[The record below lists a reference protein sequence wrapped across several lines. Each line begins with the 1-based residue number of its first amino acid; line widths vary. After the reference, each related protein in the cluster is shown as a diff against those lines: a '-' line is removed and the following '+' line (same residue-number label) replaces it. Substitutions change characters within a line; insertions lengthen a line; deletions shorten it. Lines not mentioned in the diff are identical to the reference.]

1 MKHGSGNEIMNALL
15 PLFRPRLSLLNG
27 VTAVTGYLLFPG
39 AHRFGQSL
47 AAFLGVALLA
57 MGGSA
62 INQVLER
69 DIDAL
74 MIRTMHR
81 PLPQGR
87 LTPATAIFSG
97 VFVILA
103 GLGVIALAGGFRPA
117 LAGVVALLWYL
128 GVYTPLK
135 RKTTLAVPLGALC
148 GAFPPLIGWSLAGGA
163 SADYRIVIL
172 SGLLFIWQIPHFWLL
187 QERHEED
194 YRRADIP
201 LATAG
206 LLGRG
211 RLLGLWL
218 AAFVT
223 AVLLLPA
230 LAIVTRPAA
239 LWLVIFSL
247 LLPAL
252 MCSRS
257 SLLACLNFFPLLLTL
272 ALLF

>member
-1 MKHGSGNEIMNALL
+1 M
-15 PLFRPRLSLLNG
+15 FRLRLSLLNG
-27 VTAVTGYLLFPG
+27 VTAVTGYLLFPT

-47 AAFLGVALLA
+47 SAFIGVALLA

-74 MIRTMHR
+74 MTRTMHR

-87 LTPATAIFSG
+87 LTSAAALFAG
-97 VFVILA
+97 VCVIIG
-103 GLGVIALAGGFRPA
+103 GLGIIAPAGGFSPA

-135 RKTTLAVPLGALC
+135 RRTSLALPLGALC

-163 SADYRIVIL
+163 PADYRIVIL
-172 SGLLFIWQIPHFWLL
+172 SGMLVIWQIPHYWLL
-187 QERHEED
+187 QERHEDD
-194 YRRADIP
+194 YRRAGIP
-201 LATAG
+201 LVTAG
-206 LLGRG
+206 AGPLGHG
-211 RLLGLWL
+211 RLLWLWL

-230 LAIVTRPAA
+230 LAIVARPAA
-239 LWLVIFSL
+239 LGLVLFSL

-252 MCSRS
+252 MRSHS
-257 SLLACLNFFPLLLTL
+257 SLLVGLNFFPLLLAL
-272 ALLF
+272 SLLF